1 MRENV
6 NKEMSERTV
15 WVLVAIVF
23 FSLSGLLAIVFNNEK
38 TKPQSP
44 HALVASA
51 FNQYFAQVPTIG
63 SGQMPIVNPVPTTG
77 FGQMPIVNQTIYPQQ
92 PVWRPLPAQAGQLG
106 VPSQIGQGHSYQQ
119 GLVFQ
124 KIIR

>member
-1 MRENV
+1 MREDV
-6 NKEMSERTV
+6 TKKELSERTV
-15 WVLVAIVF
+15 WVLVAVVF
-23 FSLSGLLAIVFNNEK
+23 LSLSAMLAIVFNNEK

-51 FNQYFAQVPTIG
+51 FNQHFAQIPTIG
-63 SGQMPIVNPVPTTG
+63 
-77 FGQMPIVNQTIYPQQ
+77 FGQIPIANQTVDPQQ
-92 PVWRPLPAQAGQLG
+92 PVWRPLPVRSGWIGNPQ
-106 VPSQIGQGHSYQQ
+106 QIGQGNSYPQ

>member
-1 MRENV
+1 MRENI
-6 NKEMSERTV
+6 NKKELSERTV
-15 WVLVAIVF
+15 WMLVAIVF
-23 FSLSGLLAIVFNNEK
+23 LSLSGMLVIVFNNEK

-51 FNQYFAQVPTIG
+51 FNQHFAQVPMIG
-63 SGQMPIVNPVPTTG
+63 TGQMPIL
-77 FGQMPIVNQTIYPQQ
+77 NQTIYPQQ
-92 PVWRPLPAQAGQLG
+92 PVWQPLPARVGQSG
-106 VPSQIGQGHSYQQ
+106 VPPQIGQGHSYPQQ

>member
-6 NKEMSERTV
+6 NKELSERTV

-23 FSLSGLLAIVFNNEK
+23 LSLSGVLAIVFNNEK

-44 HALVASA
+44 HELVASA
-51 FNQYFAQVPTIG
+51 FNQRHSVQNWTPGV
-63 SGQMPIVNPVPTTG
+63 GQTPVMT
-77 FGQMPIVNQTIYPQQ
+77 QTFSPQQ
-92 PVWRPLPAQAGQLG
+92 PVWRPLPARADRTY
-106 VPSQIGQGHSYQQ
+106 VSTQIGQSNLYPQ
-119 GLVFQ
+119 GLIFQ

>member
-6 NKEMSERTV
+6 NKELSERTV

-23 FSLSGLLAIVFNNEK
+23 FSLSGVLAIVFNNEK

-44 HALVASA
+44 HELVASA
-51 FNQYFAQVPTIG
+51 FNQRLSLQNWTPGIVG
-63 SGQMPIVNPVPTTG
+63 VGQTPVMT
-77 FGQMPIVNQTIYPQQ
+77 QTAIPQQ
-92 PVWRPLPAQAGQLG
+92 PVWRPLPARADRTY
-106 VPSQIGQGHSYQQ
+106 VSTQIGQSNLYPQ

-124 KIIR
+124 KIVR

>member
-6 NKEMSERTV
+6 NKELSERTV

-23 FSLSGLLAIVFNNEK
+23 FSLSGVLAIVFNNEK

-44 HALVASA
+44 HELVASA
-51 FNQYFAQVPTIG
+51 FNQRLSLQNWTPGMRQT
-63 SGQMPIVNPVPTTG
+63 PIMT
-77 FGQMPIVNQTIYPQQ
+77 QTVSPQQ
-92 PVWRPLPAQAGQLG
+92 PVWRPLPARTDRTS
-106 VPSQIGQGHSYQQ
+106 VPTQIGQSNLYPQ

-124 KIIR
+124 KITR

>member
-1 MRENV
+1 MREDV
-6 NKEMSERTV
+6 TKKELSERTV
-15 WVLVAIVF
+15 WVLVAVVF
-23 FSLSGLLAIVFNNEK
+23 LSLSAMLAIVFNNEK

-51 FNQYFAQVPTIG
+51 FNQHFAQVPLIG
-63 SGQMPIVNPVPTTG
+63 S
-77 FGQMPIVNQTIYPQQ
+77 GQMPIVNQTIYPQQ
-92 PVWRPLPAQAGQLG
+92 PVWRPLPARTGQLG
-106 VPSQIGQGHSYQQ
+106 VPPQIGQGNSYPQ

>member
-6 NKEMSERTV
+6 NKELSERTV

-23 FSLSGLLAIVFNNEK
+23 FSLSGVLAIVFNNEK

-44 HALVASA
+44 HELVASA
-51 FNQYFAQVPTIG
+51 FNQRHSVQNWTPGV
-63 SGQMPIVNPVPTTG
+63 GQTPVMT
-77 FGQMPIVNQTIYPQQ
+77 QTFSPQQ
-92 PVWRPLPAQAGQLG
+92 PVWRPLPARADRTY
-106 VPSQIGQGHSYQQ
+106 VPTQIGQSDLYPQ

-124 KIIR
+124 KITR